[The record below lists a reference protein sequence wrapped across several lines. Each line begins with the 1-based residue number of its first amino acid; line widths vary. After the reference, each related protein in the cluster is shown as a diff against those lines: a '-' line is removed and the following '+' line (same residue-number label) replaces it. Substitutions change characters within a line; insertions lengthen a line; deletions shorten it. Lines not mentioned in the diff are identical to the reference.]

1 MDRTKPVIALIAGI
15 AAMLP
20 TLAVAQP
27 GDAVY
32 AAAAT
37 FPYLGT
43 TATVQKTEGRDGLD
57 VRAIGA
63 DGRTV
68 DVEKLLAGDRATQRE
83 RFGVLDPT
91 LAQYLAKAPDG
102 ERVPVAIWLVEP
114 ERALGERPVGKADV
128 ATIDRLLQA
137 RSAQRAAEVAGVT
150 EPWLARLRE
159 FDREAR
165 ASTTSPLVWATVPVA
180 LVRELADDERI
191 DTIYGDL
198 EKGGPE
204 TNLSRLVVGADFA
217 PAAGLNGSGV
227 QVGVVESGGLAD
239 TANPFHTIE
248 RSDAGGSCGGVT
260 AHATGVTGVIGAQAG
275 TRTVIS
281 PFFPWPALSVSS
293 ALIGFA
299 SASRISVGS
308 WCSTGDNRTRLDS
321 AADWGAR
328 VINNSYFTD
337 TTGVVTAND
346 RHADGIVHDRW
357 RLVVKSAGN
366 RGGGDNRVTSP
377 GLGYNVLAVGN
388 VNLGGT
394 SARADDV
401 MAATSSFADP
411 TSTNGDREKPELAA
425 PGTNIQMLS
434 SGFPF
439 AGQTSSGT
447 SFASPMVTGSA
458 ARLVQRKPFLG
469 VWPEQLRAI
478 LMASAVRNVEGDTRL
493 SDVDGAGMIAVNSA
507 VRILDDNRHGGERVD
522 CATFGSSKTV
532 ATVELGQE
540 QRLRA
545 AISWTTDPSASD
557 HANRP
562 SADLDLQVRGPGGSV
577 FSSSFDN
584 TSEIVDM
591 RAPQAGSYEIR
602 VINFRCARSTFV
614 GWAHMNA

>member
-1 MDRTKPVIALIAGI
+1 MHRKKHFVTLLAGI
-15 AAMLP
+15 A
-20 TLAVAQP
+20 TLAPAVAVAAP
-27 GDAVY
+27 GDTVGTVK
-32 AAAAT
+32 AT
-37 FPYLGT
+37 FPFLGT
-43 TATVQKTEGRDGLD
+43 TATIDKVEGRDGLEL
-57 VRAIGA
+57 RAVGE
-63 DGRTV
+63 DRRPV
-68 DVEKLLAGDRATQRE
+68 DVETLVADDRASQRK
-83 RFGVLDPT
+83 RFGALDPA
-91 LAQYLAKAPDG
+91 LARSLAKAPDG
-102 ERVPVAIWLVEP
+102 ARLPVAIWLVET
-114 ERALGERPVGKADV
+114 ERDSGERPTEKADV
-128 ATIDRLLQA
+128 DEIDQLLAT
-137 RSAQRAAEVAGVT
+137 RSERRVAEVAELT
-150 EPWLARLRE
+150 DPWLERLRE
-159 FDREAR
+159 VDREAR
-165 ASTTSPLVWATVPVA
+165 ASTTSPLVWATLPA
-180 LVRELADDERI
+180 GLVRELAKDERI

-217 PAAGLNGSGV
+217 PAFGLNGSGV

-239 TANPFHTIE
+239 TGNPFDTIE
-248 RSDAGGSCGGVT
+248 RSDAGGSCGNAT
-260 AHATGVTGVIGAQAG
+260 AHATGVTGIIGAQAG
-275 TRTVIS
+275 TRIVGS
-281 PFFPWPALSVSS
+281 PFFPWPAISISS
-293 ALIGFA
+293 ALTGFA
-299 SASRISVGS
+299 PSARLSVGS
-308 WCSTGDNRTRLDS
+308 WCTTGDNRTRLDS
-321 AADWGAR
+321 AVGWGAR
-328 VINNSYFTD
+328 IINNSYFTD
-337 TTGVVTAND
+337 TTGAVSAND
-346 RHADGIVHDRW
+346 RHADGLVHNSW
-357 RLVVKSAGN
+357 RLIVKSAGN

-434 SGFPF
+434 NGFPF
-439 AGQTSSGT
+439 GGQTNSGT
-447 SFASPMVTGSA
+447 SFAAPMVAASA
-458 ARLVQRKPFLG
+458 ARLVERKSFLG

-507 VRILDDNRHGGERVD
+507 VRILDDNRHGGEHVD

-532 ATVELGQE
+532 ATVELRQE

-545 AISWTTDPSASD
+545 AISWTADPSAAD

-591 RAPQAGSYEIR
+591 RASQAGSYEIR